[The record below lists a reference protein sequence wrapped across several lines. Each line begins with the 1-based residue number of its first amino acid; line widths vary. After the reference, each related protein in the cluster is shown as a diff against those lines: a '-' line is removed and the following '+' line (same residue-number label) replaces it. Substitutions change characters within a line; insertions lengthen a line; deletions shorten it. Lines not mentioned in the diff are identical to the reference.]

1 MNIQKDN
8 LFNQEEL
15 NELEMLEVKG
25 GVNSC
30 DTIQNQ
36 CPNYV
41 AGCGCSIIAPDEP
54 VKNI

>member
-8 LFNQEEL
+8 LFDKEEL

-25 GVNSC
+25 GTASP

-36 CPNYV
+36 CTNTV
-41 AGCGCSIIAPDEP
+41 VGCACTIVIDEE
-54 VKNI
+54 VN